1 MGIGGDEASQV
12 RVVYTALHVDEVNTH
27 QMAMAGKTPI
37 GQAVGDDDRLTGL
50 RVLDGHAPFA
60 EGIVMEFLDDI
71 AVFIG
76 DGGDGVEVVTMEVV
90 GFG

>member
-1 MGIGGDEASQV
+1 
-12 RVVYTALHVDEVNTH
+12 
-27 QMAMAGKTPI
+27 
-37 GQAVGDDDRLTGL
+37 
-50 RVLDGHAPFA
+50 
-60 EGIVMEFLDDI
+60 MEFLDDI

>member
-1 MGIGGDEASQV
+1 MDEINA
-12 RVVYTALHVDEVNTH
+12 D
-27 QMAMAGKTPI
+27 QMAMAGETSI
-37 GQAVGDDDRLTGL
+37 GQAVGHDDRLTGL

-60 EGIVMEFLDDI
+60 EGVVMEFLDDI